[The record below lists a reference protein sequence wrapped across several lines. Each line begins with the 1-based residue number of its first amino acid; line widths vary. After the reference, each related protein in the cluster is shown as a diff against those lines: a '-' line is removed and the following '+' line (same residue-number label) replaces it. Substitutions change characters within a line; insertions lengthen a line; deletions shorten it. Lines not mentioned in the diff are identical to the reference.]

1 MIIYYQINFLLSFE
15 SIFNLIIKYL
25 FNGCENMVKIED
37 IMEHKKT
44 LIFVGG
50 MATALIG
57 KKILESQ
64 TTKDFCSRSMAKVIA
79 MKTDA
84 EASIQDIKDNAED
97 IQETEAVW
105 QPSDGCHGSN

>member
-1 MIIYYQINFLLSFE
+1 
-15 SIFNLIIKYL
+15 
-25 FNGCENMVKIED
+25 MVKIED

-97 IQETEAVW
+97 IYASSVEENKEKIYIE
-105 QPSDGCHGSN
+105 SSEEE